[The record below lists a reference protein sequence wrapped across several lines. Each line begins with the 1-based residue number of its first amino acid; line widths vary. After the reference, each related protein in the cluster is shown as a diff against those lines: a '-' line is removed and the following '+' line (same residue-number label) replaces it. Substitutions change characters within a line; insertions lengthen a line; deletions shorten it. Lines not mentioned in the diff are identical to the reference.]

1 MGWEIRLNSV
11 FEARFFTKY
20 GEIILFDLNSQDL
33 SIKIQVKCLP
43 SSPIESMFLYDLL
56 KE

>member
-1 MGWEIRLNSV
+1 MGWVIRLNSV
-11 FEARFFTKY
+11 FRARSLTKN
-20 GEIILFDLNSQDL
+20 GEVILFDLNSQDL
-33 SIKIQVKCLP
+33 SINIQVKRLP